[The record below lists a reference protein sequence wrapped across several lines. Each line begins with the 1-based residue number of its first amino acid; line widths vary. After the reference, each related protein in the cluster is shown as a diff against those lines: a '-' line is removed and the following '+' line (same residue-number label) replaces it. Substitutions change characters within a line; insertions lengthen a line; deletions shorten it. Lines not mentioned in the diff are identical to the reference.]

1 MPRARRG
8 VRAWRRGVRHR
19 GSTLKG
25 DTSVVFNCRG
35 KTSRS
40 APGHTAG
47 RAQCVGGQGG
57 GCNVPEDAMSANVV
71 LTQPSGQEH
80 VGSDVGE
87 VGEPPANRGGLT
99 IPAPKDDMG
108 LSTGSVAAKPFTY
121 SIASLMAAARSTT
134 PAKPGPVATA
144 EVVGGG
150 DEAQKALDPCSLA
163 SAREMDAPDVDPLGE
178 HNIGFQILLV
188 MGWKPGKGLGP
199 KHNGIRKPIRLE
211 REEQIY
217 TREGREGLAHASE
230 RNPFKARERSLAELD
245 QWEIEEKTADWMK
258 GSRSSHWVAAGTLD
272 DCKKSAPDNPGGRA
286 SSPAFT
292 KYVDA
297 WDDRTYSELVE
308 ARGGREERDVS
319 IGSEPESPVA
329 TWEDVWAEGV
339 NDSLDKSSLNA
350 ELFFSCCVVPGDLV
364 KMLHIEAT
372 GEIFESKVW
381 AASGRELRQ
390 VLEHRLQGRVRVL
403 TPTHI
408 GSLHLFAV
416 TQKASGD
423 DEGIL
428 NAEASRSQGHRLFG
442 NVFLVCRGQGRRV
455 RNYNLQDYLRDF
467 PPV

>member
-1 MPRARRG
+1 MRQ
-8 VRAWRRGVRHR
+8 V
-19 GSTLKG
+19 
-25 DTSVVFNCRG
+25 
-35 KTSRS
+35 S
-40 APGHTAG
+40 AGPL
-47 RAQCVGGQGG
+47 RPGGQGG
-57 GCNVPEDAMSANVV
+57 GGTEPEDTMSADVV

-87 VGEPPANRGGLT
+87 VGEPPANRSVST

-108 LSTGSVAAKPFTY
+108 PSTGSEAAKPFTY

-150 DEAQKALDPCSLA
+150 DEGQKALDPCSLA

-230 RNPFKARERSLAELD
+230 RNPFRARERSLAELD

-258 GSRSSHWVAAGTLD
+258 GSRSSHWVSAGTLD

-416 TQKASGD
+416 TQKASGG